1 MSTDAEGVRSKPIA
15 PGGVE
20 RRRQGRREEDARSLA
35 AQRELEA
42 ARRVSEVLF
51 ESQDSDEVIR
61 RVLDTAVAVVDAE
74 GGSILIADTESGQ
87 LVFRHSIGTSP
98 VPAGTAI
105 PWEKGIA
112 GMVFTSG
119 EAVIIDDVSREFRH
133 FKGID
138 LMMDYVTRDMVATPL
153 RRWNGQTIGVL
164 EVVNKR
170 GRAFDGNDLTL
181 LSIVSAISASAI
193 ERARLN
199 EEARLAE
206 AIKLFGDLSHDIK
219 NLLTPVVYS
228 SELLEEVLEDLF
240 ARLEKGDQQEQA
252 MSYERCRR
260 VIASLGVASRRTQNR
275 LKVFSDCMKGLST
288 EPRFAPC
295 RIADVVGEVFEA
307 LRPPALQ
314 QGISLVSNGLEL
326 LPEVLADEERLFN
339 AFYNLANN
347 AIAAVPPGGAITVSG
362 GKDPESTGVLLSI
375 ADTGE
380 GMPPEVSATL
390 FSDHSMSRKRLGS
403 GLGTRIVRDAIQ
415 AHGGRIEVESAM
427 GAGTTFRIFLP
438 LDPRTGAAR

>member
-1 MSTDAEGVRSKPIA
+1 MTDFT
-15 PGGVE
+15 E
-20 RRRQGRREEDARSLA
+20 RRRQSRREADARLLA
-35 AQRELEA
+35 VKRELEA

-51 ESQDSDEVIR
+51 ESQDSDDVIR
-61 RVLDTAVAVVDAE
+61 KALDTAVEVVEAE
-74 GGSILIADTESGQ
+74 GGSILIADAEARQ
-87 LVFRHSIGTSP
+87 LVFRHSIGTRP
-98 VPAGTAI
+98 IPAGTAI
-105 PWEKGIA
+105 PPGQGIA
-112 GMVFTSG
+112 GLVFSSG
-119 EAVIIDDVSREFRH
+119 KAVIVNDVSRESRH

-138 LMMDYVTRDMVATPL
+138 RMFDYVTRDMVASPL

-164 EVVNKR
+164 EIVNKR
-170 GRAFDGNDLTL
+170 RGKFDANDLTL

-206 AIKLFGDLSHDIK
+206 TVKLFGDISHDIK

-228 SELLEEVLEDLF
+228 AELLEEVLENLF
-240 ARLEKGDQQEQA
+240 TRLAKGDQQEQA
-252 MSYERCRR
+252 RSYERCRR
-260 VIASLGVASRRTQNR
+260 VIASLGVASRRTQSR

-295 RIADVVGEVFEA
+295 RIADVAGEVFEA

-314 QGISLVSNGLEL
+314 KGLALVSSGLEA
-326 LPEVLADEERLFN
+326 LPEILADEERLFN

-347 AIAAVPPGGAITVSG
+347 AIAAVPPGGTITISG
-362 GKDPESTGVLLSI
+362 TRDPQSAGVRVSI

-390 FSDHSMSRKRLGS
+390 FTDHGMSRKHLGS
-403 GLGTRIVRDAIQ
+403 GLGTRIVKDAID
-415 AHGGRIEVESAM
+415 AHGGRIEVESAP

-438 LDPRTGAAR
+438 IDPLAAAAP